1 MRNKSYELYELPI
14 IADLNDMIVL
24 KKNSNPN
31 GIAFSFYQGKNIITK
46 TYHQFYEDVQSIS
59 FFLQSKGIE
68 EKHIALVGENSYEWI
83 CTFFAIVNTGN
94 VAVLIDK
101 ELPEQ
106 EIHTL
111 IINADVQSVFYS
123 NAYKEFIEGQNTEK
137 DIFSFNHFQTYT
149 KMGIDFAK
157 NTNGLLLSSEI
168 NVDKMCCIMFTSGT
182 SGKNKCVMLS
192 QRNIVEDINGSCQL
206 FKLEGDTVALLPFH
220 HAFGLVVGVL
230 MPFHYG
236 FRIHINKSLKTIMR
250 SLQDIRPQTLFLVPL
265 FIENFSKLIWKSAKE
280 KKLSDKLEKTIK
292 INQLLLKVG
301 IDFRKVLFR
310 SVREQFGGNLRYII
324 CGGAKLERQY
334 ITEFRNFGREILNG
348 YGTTECSPCV
358 AVNRNYYHKDGS
370 VGIKIPKSE
379 IMISEDREV
388 LIRGNHVM
396 LGYYNNS
403 EETEKVI
410 INGWY
415 HTGDLGYIDKDGF
428 IYLIGRKK
436 NLIIRS
442 NGENVSPEEIESDF
456 YKDDFV
462 SEVIVYEKK
471 GKIVAEI
478 YPENEMLEQSEDRQ
492 VIYFDKLKNKVN
504 KDRPLYKQVANIVIR
519 KEEFK
524 KNTSKKIIR
533 EYGKESR

>member
-1 MRNKSYELYELPI
+1 
-14 IADLNDMIVL
+14 
-24 KKNSNPN
+24 
-31 GIAFSFYQGKNIITK
+31 
-46 TYHQFYEDVQSIS
+46 
-59 FFLQSKGIE
+59 
-68 EKHIALVGENSYEWI
+68 
-83 CTFFAIVNTGN
+83 
-94 VAVLIDK
+94 
-101 ELPEQ
+101 
-106 EIHTL
+106 
-111 IINADVQSVFYS
+111 
-123 NAYKEFIEGQNTEK
+123 
-137 DIFSFNHFQTYT
+137 
-149 KMGIDFAK
+149 
-157 NTNGLLLSSEI
+157 
-168 NVDKMCCIMFTSGT
+168 
-182 SGKNKCVMLS
+182 
-192 QRNIVEDINGSCQL
+192 
-206 FKLEGDTVALLPFH
+206 
-220 HAFGLVVGVL
+220 
-230 MPFHYG
+230 
-236 FRIHINKSLKTIMR
+236 
-250 SLQDIRPQTLFLVPL
+250 
-265 FIENFSKLIWKSAKE
+265 
-280 KKLSDKLEKTIK
+280 
-292 INQLLLKVG
+292 
-301 IDFRKVLFR
+301 
-310 SVREQFGGNLRYII
+310 
-324 CGGAKLERQY
+324 
-334 ITEFRNFGREILNG
+334 
-348 YGTTECSPCV
+348 
-358 AVNRNYYHKDGS
+358 
-370 VGIKIPKSE
+370 
-379 IMISEDREV
+379 
-388 LIRGNHVM
+388 M